1 MKSQLYANAGKIAL
15 MLPVLAFSNT
25 ALAQS
30 TGSIGFEEETE
41 IVVTASARDKGIEGI
56 VLPDAPKARAVL
68 TQEFIDTQVAGQSI
82 LNTINLIPGVNFTN
96 NDAYGSSGGNIR
108 IRGFDGA
115 RISLTFDGV
124 PLNDSGNFAIFSNQ
138 QLDPEII
145 EQVNV
150 NLGTTDVDSPTASA
164 AGGTVNIRSLT
175 PSSDFGA
182 YLKGSVGEENFFRV
196 IGVVQTGEFTTFG
209 TKAWFSASSATNDKF
224 KGLGSINKQQY
235 NAKLYQPIGS
245 NGDFISIAGHYN
257 QNRNESYRNVS
268 ISDVALNGL
277 TGGIAQVGGTR
288 NTVDGVTTII
298 GDVVT
303 RITNPSSAYEFDN
316 LTSCTRDAA
325 TAGVRDDDNAGGSAN
340 SNNLAFT
347 TSCANFFG
355 LRINPSNTG
364 NIRINSKFTLS
375 DNLTLTVDP
384 SYQYVLA
391 SGGGTTTALNE
402 NAAVLIGTSTA
413 AGVDLNGDGDILDR
427 VRLFSPS
434 ITNTNR
440 FGLTA
445 SLIWDIAEEH
455 RVRVAYSYDRAT
467 HRQTAEY
474 GFLQDSGRPES
485 PFAGRNGRGVFA
497 ADGFRLQNRDR
508 RSIALLNQVA
518 GEYRGKFLEDKLVV
532 NVGVRLPFFE
542 RELDQRC
549 FTQTGGQGFAT
560 CTSQPVSSLVIVQP
574 DATVFPANSLFAP
587 FEARYKF
594 NKALPNAGVTF
605 KVIDNGSIFA
615 SYAKGISSPRTDN
628 LYRAPVINVNPEITD
643 SFDLGLRYT
652 TSTVQ
657 FQLAG
662 WYQDFKNRIVTSFD
676 EAANLSIDRNIGN
689 VTQKGVDLSVT
700 VRPVDFFNLYL
711 FTSYIDSE
719 IKDNVPGNNS
729 TTVIGTARKFVPE
742 TPKWQY
748 GGRGGLKFGPV
759 SASMQVKYVGKRFAT
774 DLNDVTV
781 PSYVTADAD
790 VRVNLEDYG
799 FKKTYFQ
806 LNVFNLFD
814 KRYIGGINT
823 QISNAANGG
832 SNPTFIVGAPRTI
845 SGTLRV
851 GF

>member
-1 MKSQLYANAGKIAL
+1 MRSQFYANAAKIAL
-15 MLPVLAFSNT
+15 LLPVLAFSN
-25 ALAQS
+25 AAMAQS
-30 TGSIGFEEETE
+30 TGSIGFEEEEE
-41 IVVTASARDKGIEGI
+41 IVVTGSRSDKGIEGI

-82 LNTINLIPGVNFTN
+82 LNTINQIPGVNFTN

-124 PLNDSGNFAIFSNQ
+124 PLNDSGNYAIFSNQ

-175 PSSDFGA
+175 PSNDFGA

-196 IGVVQTGEFTTFG
+196 IGVVQTGEFTSFG
-209 TKAWFSASSATNDKF
+209 TKAWFSASSASNDKF
-224 KGLGSINKQQY
+224 KGPGSIDKQQY

-257 QNRNESYRNVS
+257 QNRNNFYRNPS

-277 TGGIAQVGGTR
+277 TGGVAQIASTR
-288 NTVDGVTTII
+288 NTVAGITTIV
-298 GDVVT
+298 GDNIT
-303 RITNPSSAYEFDN
+303 RITNPSTGYEFEN
-316 LTSCTRDAA
+316 LPTCTRDAP
-325 TAGVRDDDNAGGSAN
+325 TAGVADNDNAGGGAN
-340 SNNLAFT
+340 ANNLAFT
-347 TSCANFFG
+347 TSCSNFFG

-364 NIRINSKFTLS
+364 NVRINSKFTLS
-375 DNLTLTVDP
+375 DNLTLTIDP

-391 SGGGTTTALNE
+391 NGGGSTGQSE
-402 NAAVLIGTSTA
+402 SAAVLRGTSTTA
-413 AGVDLNGDGDILDR
+413 TGVDLNGDGDTLDT
-427 VRLFSPS
+427 VRLYTPNN
-434 ITNTNR
+434 TNTNR
-440 FGLTA
+440 FGVTA
-445 SLIWDIAEEH
+445 SLIWDISDAH
-455 RVRVAYSYDRAT
+455 RVRVAYSYDRAN
-467 HRQTAEY
+467 HRQTGEF
-474 GFLQDSGRPES
+474 GFLQASGSPES
-485 PFAGRNGRGVFA
+485 PFSGRNARPVLA
-497 ADGFRLQNRDR
+497 ADGFQLQQRDR
-508 RSIALLNQVA
+508 KSIALLNQVA
-518 GEYRGKFLEDKLVV
+518 GEYRGKFLEDSLIV
-532 NVGVRLPFFE
+532 NLGVRLPYFE

-549 FTQTGGQGFAT
+549 YTQTGGSGFAT
-560 CTSQPVSSLVIVQP
+560 CTSQPASALTIVSPTAVAP
-574 DATVFPANSLFAP
+574 FPSGSLFAP
-587 FEARYKF
+587 FKANYKF
-594 NKALPNAGVTF
+594 NKALPNVGFVYKPF
-605 KVIDNGSIFA
+605 DRGSIFGSFA
-615 SYAKGISSPRTDN
+615 QGLSSPRTDN
-628 LYRAPVINVNPEITD
+628 LYRAPRVDVNPETTD
-643 SFDLGLRYT
+643 SFDLGVRYA
-652 TSTVQ
+652 SPVVQ

-662 WYQDFKNRIVTSFD
+662 WYQSFKNRIVSSFD
-676 EAANLSIDRNIGN
+676 QDLGLSIDRNIGN
-689 VTQKGVDLSVT
+689 VKQKGVDVSVN
-700 VRPVDFFNLYL
+700 VRPADFFNLYL
-711 FTSYIDSE
+711 FTSYIDSK
-719 IKDNVPGNNS
+719 IKSDVQLGR
-729 TTVIGTARKFVPE
+729 TLFVATSGKAIPE
-742 TPKWQY
+742 TPEWQY

-759 SASMQVKYVGKRFAT
+759 AASMQVKYVGKRFAT

-814 KRYIGGINT
+814 KRYIGSINT

-832 SNPTFIVGAPRTI
+832 SNPSFVLGAPRTI